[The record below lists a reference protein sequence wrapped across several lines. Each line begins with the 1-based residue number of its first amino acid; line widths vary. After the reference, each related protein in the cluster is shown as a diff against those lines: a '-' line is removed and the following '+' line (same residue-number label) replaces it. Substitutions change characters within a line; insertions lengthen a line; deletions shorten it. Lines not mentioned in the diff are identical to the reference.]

1 VETLSDQH
9 DPHALDLAMD
19 FQNRLRA
26 AADHNLAAQVRLGI
40 TLAARSVPAEVK
52 VGDMVWMDGAHVPHQ
67 VPWKLA
73 PRWFGPYRVREV
85 KGAACTLDLPETL
98 GKTSD
103 KVNVRRL
110 KFFEE
115 RDAAFGDYQGPVQPT
130 LDPLGVRRYEIK
142 RIVAHRVFHRR
153 PEYWVQWEGY
163 DAAWD
168 MWVHRDVLVDDVP
181 HMVTAYHKLGGLPMQ
196 PRRGAPARASV
207 GRLLLPGEV
216 AFPPVASCV
225 VAAPPVCVGAP
236 RKSVQVSVSRVLSS
250 RSGISAAQAS
260 ERAAWVGRRGGL

>member
-1 VETLSDQH
+1 
-9 DPHALDLAMD
+9 
-19 FQNRLRA
+19 
-26 AADHNLAAQVRLGI
+26 
-40 TLAARSVPAEVK
+40 
-52 VGDMVWMDGAHVPHQ
+52 
-67 VPWKLA
+67 
-73 PRWFGPYRVREV
+73 VREV

-115 RDAAFGDYQGPVQPT
+115 RDADFGDCQGPVQPT

-168 MWVHRDVLVDDVP
+168 MWVHRDVLVEDVP
-181 HMVTAYHKLGGLPMQ
+181 DMLVTYHRLGGLPMQ
-196 PRRGAPARASV
+196 P
-207 GRLLLPGEV
+207 
-216 AFPPVASCV
+216 
-225 VAAPPVCVGAP
+225 
-236 RKSVQVSVSRVLSS
+236 
-250 RSGISAAQAS
+250 
-260 ERAAWVGRRGGL
+260 GGLTELETAKTPHLDALASLGVQGASIPVKPGIAPGAGRGIWHCLATTP

>member
-1 VETLSDQH
+1 
-9 DPHALDLAMD
+9 M
-19 FQNRLRA
+19 
-26 AADHNLAAQVRLGI
+26 
-40 TLAARSVPAEVK
+40 
-52 VGDMVWMDGAHVPHQ
+52 
-67 VPWKLA
+67 
-73 PRWFGPYRVREV
+73 
-85 KGAACTLDLPETL
+85 DLPETL

-103 KVNVRRL
+103 KVNIRRL

-115 RDAAFGDYQGPVQPT
+115 RDAAFGEYQGPVQPT

-181 HMVTAYHKLGGLPMQ
+181 HIVTAYHQLGGLPMQ
-196 PRRGAPARASV
+196 PRRGAPTRASV

-216 AFPPVASCV
+216 AFQPVPSCV
-225 VAAPPVCVGAP
+225 VAAPPVCVRAP
-236 RKSVQVSVSRVLSS
+236 RRSAHVSVSRVLSS
-250 RSGISAAQAS
+250 RSGVSADQTR
-260 ERAAWVGRRGGL
+260 ERAARVGRRGGL

>member
-1 VETLSDQH
+1 
-9 DPHALDLAMD
+9 M
-19 FQNRLRA
+19 LRA
-26 AADHNLAAQVRLGI
+26 A
-40 TLAARSVPAEVK
+40 S
-52 VGDMVWMDGAHVPHQ
+52 
-67 VPWKLA
+67 
-73 PRWFGPYRVREV
+73 
-85 KGAACTLDLPETL
+85 TLDLPETL

-103 KVNVRRL
+103 KVNIRRL
-110 KFFEE
+110 KFFDE

-181 HMVTAYHKLGGLPMQ
+181 HMVTAYHKLGGLPMH
-196 PRRGAPARASV
+196 PRRGAPKRASV

-216 AFPPVASCV
+216 AFPPVQSCV
-225 VAAPPVCVGAP
+225 VAASPVGVRAP
-236 RKSVQVSVSRVLSS
+236 RRSVPVPVSRVLSS
-250 RSGISAAQAS
+250 RNAVSTAQAR
-260 ERAAWVGRRGGL
+260 ERAVRVGRRGDF